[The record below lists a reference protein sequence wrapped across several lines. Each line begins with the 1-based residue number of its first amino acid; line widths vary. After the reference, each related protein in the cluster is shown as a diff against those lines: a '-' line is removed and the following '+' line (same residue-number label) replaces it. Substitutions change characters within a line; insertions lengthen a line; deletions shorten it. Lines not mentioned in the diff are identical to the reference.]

1 MRVSSSL
8 SRSSPSHRVGDDAV
22 DLVVDDDVVEDEEV
36 GPSTDGPRRERRSG
50 LGEGTD
56 REG

>member
-22 DLVVDDDVVEDEEV
+22 DLVVDVGVEDEEV
-36 GPSTDGPRRERRSG
+36 GTASDSPRRERRSG